1 MIISCS
7 LLLPC
12 EGQRREEPPARAA
25 AVTVK
30 TAVAVGGAAT
40 AREAVVV
47 QAVRRGLVERSQ
59 VTLEAVAPHLGAAT
73 ALVQALTMKDEPYIR
88 REPLSSLSC

>member
-12 EGQRREEPPARAA
+12 EGQRREEPPVRAA

-47 QAVRRGLVERSQ
+47 QAVRRGLVEKSQ
-59 VTLEAVAPHLGAAT
+59 VTLAAVAPHLGAAT